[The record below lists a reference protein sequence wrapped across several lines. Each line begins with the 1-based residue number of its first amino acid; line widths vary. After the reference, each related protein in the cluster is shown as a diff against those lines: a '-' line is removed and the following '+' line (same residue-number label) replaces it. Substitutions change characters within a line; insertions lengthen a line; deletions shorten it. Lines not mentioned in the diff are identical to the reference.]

1 MNTHQLVP
9 IILIS
14 AFVAFW
20 AWSIARSRRW
30 EKYQGEAANRSKA
43 ILEAAE
49 SDRGRFSEVMAVS
62 REQLQVARE
71 LLAEIKALRE
81 DLRRNGPPNV

>member
-1 MNTHQLVP
+1 MNTHQLIP
-9 IILIS
+9 ILLIS

-20 AWSIARSRRW
+20 VWSIARSRRW

-49 SDRGRFSEVMAVS
+49 RDRGRFSEVMALS
-62 REQLQVARE
+62 REQLQVAKE

-81 DLRRNGPPNV
+81 DLRRSGPPNV